1 VAPSL
6 KSVGGTIAL
15 SDLGVPGRDGQ
26 LPNSDLDSEEGIA
39 YDLGMD
45 WQPVASLKLGVRGF
59 YNLVDDQIVQVVVS
73 QNPSQSQDINAGDTT
88 SYGVELAVRHSLMDW
103 LGWFANYTYT
113 HTEISNPT
121 DPDQDGAEVPFVP
134 EHMGNVGLDARLPY
148 DITASV
154 YLHLAGEIYDS
165 TSKQGRTK
173 FDSYELLNAN
183 IRKTMVTAPSYRI
196 DGYVELY
203 NLTDNQFEMPW
214 QFQDPGFSAIAGIRL
229 VL

>member
-1 VAPSL
+1 MQH
-6 KSVGGTIAL
+6 
-15 SDLGVPGRDGQ
+15 DL
-26 LPNSDLDSEEGIA
+26 L
-39 YDLGMD
+39 
-45 WQPVASLKLGVRGF
+45 
-59 YNLVDDQIVQVVVS
+59 
-73 QNPSQSQDINAGDTT
+73 
-88 SYGVELAVRHSLMDW
+88 DW

-134 EHMGNVGLDARLPY
+134 EHMGNVGLDLRLPY
-148 DITASV
+148 AVTASV

-173 FDSYELLNAN
+173 FDAYELLNAN
-183 IRKTMVTAPSYRI
+183 IRKTMVTAPSYRV

-214 QFQDPGFSAIAGIRL
+214 QFQDPGFSVTAGIKL